1 MNKYSLNVEGMMCGM
16 CEAHVQDAVRKVVPT
31 AKKVKANR
39 KKNIV
44 TFKAEEVDKE
54 LLIKTITETGYT
66 VSDLEIA

>member
-39 KKNIV
+39 KKNLV

-66 VSDLEIA
+66 ATDLEID

>member
-16 CEAHVQDAVRKVVPT
+16 CDAHVADAVRKVVPT

-44 TFKAEEVDKE
+44 TFKAEEVDNE
-54 LLIKTITETGYT
+54 LLIKTINETGYT
-66 VSDLEIA
+66 ASDLEIN

>member
-39 KKNIV
+39 KKNLV
-44 TFKAEEVDKE
+44 TFKAEEVDNE

-66 VSDLEIA
+66 ASDLEIV

>member
-44 TFKAEEVDKE
+44 TFKAEEVDNE
-54 LLIKTITETGYT
+54 LLIKTINETGYT
-66 VSDLEIA
+66 ASDLEIN

>member
-16 CEAHVQDAVRKVVPT
+16 CEAHVADAVRKVVPT

-44 TFKAEEVDKE
+44 TFKAEEVDNE
-54 LLIKTITETGYT
+54 LLIKTINETGYT
-66 VSDLEIA
+66 ASDLEIN

>member
-39 KKNIV
+39 KKNLV
-44 TFKAEEVDKE
+44 TFKAEEVDNE

-66 VSDLEIA
+66 ASDLEID